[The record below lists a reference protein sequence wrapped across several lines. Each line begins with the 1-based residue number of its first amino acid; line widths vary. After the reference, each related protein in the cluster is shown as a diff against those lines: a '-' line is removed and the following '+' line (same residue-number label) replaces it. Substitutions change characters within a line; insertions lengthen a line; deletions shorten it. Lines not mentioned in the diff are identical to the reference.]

1 MPRHSTN
8 QHNALQSSTSMPAM
22 TNSNMSSAAA
32 ASADMSSLTTTQQLG
47 QLAELLKNTPIPNV
61 QSLSNTTT
69 THSSSSDSNVLQSMG
84 NNKRTRDDNDDD
96 VLGASAKR
104 AAPVHEHASK
114 ELDELERSF
123 AAQHSA
129 LLARQEQQRQEKEAQ
144 TAELQVA
151 MQDPAKMQLLLA
163 ALRNK

>member
-1 MPRHSTN
+1 
-8 QHNALQSSTSMPAM
+8 
-22 TNSNMSSAAA
+22 
-32 ASADMSSLTTTQQLG
+32 
-47 QLAELLKNTPIPNV
+47 
-61 QSLSNTTT
+61 
-69 THSSSSDSNVLQSMG
+69 MG

-96 VLGASAKR
+96 ALGAIAKR
-104 AAPVHEHASK
+104 AAPAHKHASN
-114 ELDELERSF
+114 EMDELERSF

-129 LLARQEQQRQEKEAQ
+129 LLERQEQQRQEKDAQ